1 VTIEFGT
8 DLSEVGVR
16 LAAFSRRTF
25 ADFGLGGPDV
35 ALAGV
40 GLSPEDFSW
49 RVLED
54 YVEGRLTHEASRGDV
69 FALLATAL
77 RNDIIDSLR
86 KAAHMREENR
96 SSLRRERDS
105 ADGAPS
111 LDELPANASDVSIIL
126 EEEEYC
132 RRVWASLAG
141 DPDLEEMVR
150 VILDLNLE
158 KPRDIAAALGITT
171 TEVQNRKK
179 RLRRRF
185 VEHHLVNEV
194 HP

>member
-1 VTIEFGT
+1 
-8 DLSEVGVR
+8 
-16 LAAFSRRTF
+16 
-25 ADFGLGGPDV
+25 
-35 ALAGV
+35 
-40 GLSPEDFSW
+40 
-49 RVLED
+49 
-54 YVEGRLTHEASRGDV
+54 
-69 FALLATAL
+69 
-77 RNDIIDSLR
+77 
-86 KAAHMREENR
+86 
-96 SSLRRERDS
+96 
-105 ADGAPS
+105 
-111 LDELPANASDVSIIL
+111 
-126 EEEEYC
+126 
-132 RRVWASLAG
+132 VWASLAG